1 MNILNV
7 VHGIDGSLGI
17 GLLTV
22 ADETEASAATSVT
35 VLDNDLQGIKHIS
48 WVFSNNIAT
57 KGGKLTY
64 SLLNGTELLELLAKS
79 ILISVPC
86 KAAAGRM
93 LVIDRRG
100 PSVRS

>member
-35 VLDNDLQGIKHIS
+35 VLDNDLQGIKHIK
-48 WVFSNNIAT
+48 I
-57 KGGKLTY
+57 
-64 SLLNGTELLELLAKS
+64 
-79 ILISVPC
+79 
-86 KAAAGRM
+86 GRAH
-93 LVIDRRG
+93 V
-100 PSVRS
+100 